1 MWERREG
8 AMESHSP
15 PGAPPEV
22 SGNHLSNNHHRDDK
36 VGGVRDDD
44 DGDHGVDDDS
54 DVDVDEDDGSATE
67 PSPPGAPLEVS
78 ALNISVRKQD
88 PRQQTSYSRRKNF
101 SF

>member
-1 MWERREG
+1 MEIIFPTRRKNRPKKRCG
-8 AMESHSP
+8 D
-15 PGAPPEV
+15 
-22 SGNHLSNNHHRDDK
+22 HHRGDKGSGVGDDD
-36 VGGVRDDD
+36 DDD
-44 DGDHGVDDDS
+44 DGDHRVD